1 MFCLYAEK
9 DRSRVNVL
17 NTNMWEFYVLSTG
30 QINHELG
37 TQESAGLNR
46 IRSMAM
52 PVRYAQLK
60 EYVDRVPGGAE

>member
-1 MFCLYAEK
+1 
-9 DRSRVNVL
+9 
-17 NTNMWEFYVLSTG
+17 MWEFYVLSTG

-60 EYVDRVPGGAE
+60 EYVDRVLGGAN